1 MHGVAA
7 LLAALF
13 ASPAV
18 APRQVPPARAVRNW
32 LVVLHLSEGLELL
45 LFDSAGEGK
54 LLAPG
59 LHLIQEDD
67 AEYRHQQQTLH
78 GEALTVL
85 DNKELD
91 LTPFNSS
98 KNEQTDVRKN
108 FMC

>member
-1 MHGVAA
+1 MHGVAT

-18 APRQVPPARAVRNW
+18 VPRQVPPARAVGHW

-45 LFDSAGEGK
+45 LLDSAGEGK

-85 DNKELD
+85 DNKEL
-91 LTPFNSS
+91 N
-98 KNEQTDVRKN
+98 
-108 FMC
+108 